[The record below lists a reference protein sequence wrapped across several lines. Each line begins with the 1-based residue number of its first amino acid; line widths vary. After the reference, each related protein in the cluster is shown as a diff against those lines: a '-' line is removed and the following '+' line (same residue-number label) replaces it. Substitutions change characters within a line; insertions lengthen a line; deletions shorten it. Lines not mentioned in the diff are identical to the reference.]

1 MTSTD
6 IVTSTKSI
14 LDHLPVLQV
23 LLPFA
28 FAPLCVLFGNRK
40 IALYITI
47 AACSLAFLIS
57 LLLLR
62 QVLDFGVVSYEL
74 GGWPPPIGIEYR
86 VDFLN
91 AFLIVLISGM
101 ALLTSIYLTGT
112 MHAEIEED
120 KQTLFLTC
128 FLLCISGL
136 LGVLITGDAFN
147 LFVFLEISSLSTYV
161 MVAQGANRDKR
172 ALTAAFDYLIMGTIG
187 ATFFVIGIGFLYAA
201 TGTLNMYDIAER
213 IREDLPNRTIQ
224 VAFAFILVGLGLKGA
239 LFPLHT
245 WLPKAYSFSPTPT
258 AIFLASTATKVAL
271 YAIIRFLFSVF
282 HSHPSML
289 ETVLINVVMPL
300 GILAMFAAG
309 GIAFYQRDLKRM
321 LAFSSVSQIG
331 YILLGISFMSTA
343 GLTAAVVHLF
353 NHGISK
359 ALLFVCTGIIFLSFG
374 SSFYKNIKGLGRRM
388 PWTSAAFLI
397 GGLSL
402 IGIPGTAGF
411 ISKWLLVQAAIEQGS
426 WIIVAA
432 ILISSLIAILYVWQV
447 TEIIYFAESSSI
459 ETKDQL
465 GSASFII
472 VWILAFATLFFGLNT
487 SFTVE
492 YSSKAANLLMNNF
505 ITDN

>member
-1 MTSTD
+1 MNSPD
-6 IVTSTKSI
+6 IITSTKSF

-23 LLPFA
+23 LFPFA
-28 FAPLCVLFGNRK
+28 FAPLCVLFGHRK

-47 AACSLAFLIS
+47 SACALAFVIS

-62 QVLDFGVVSYEL
+62 QVLIVGVVSYEL
-74 GGWPPPIGIEYR
+74 GGWPPPVGIEYR

-91 AFLIVLISGM
+91 AFLLVLVSGM
-101 ALLTSIYLTGT
+101 AFLTSIYLIGT

-161 MVAQGANRDKR
+161 MVAQGANKDKR
-172 ALTAAFDYLIMGTIG
+172 ALTAAFDYLVMGTIG

-258 AIFLASTATKVAL
+258 AVFLASTATKVAI

-289 ETVLINVVMPL
+289 ESVLINIVMPL

-331 YILLGISFMSTA
+331 YILLGVSFMSTI

-426 WIIVAA
+426 WLIVAA

-447 TEIIYFAESSSI
+447 TEIMYFAKSPST
-459 ETKDQL
+459 ETKEYL
-465 GSASFII
+465 GPSSFLI
-472 VWILAFATLFFGLNT
+472 VWILAFSTVFFGLNT

-505 ITDN
+505 TMEK